1 MPKSFAGMRV
11 GAIAVL
17 TGWMMCA
24 GAGRAQEAGPF
35 QQDEAVRHGGTTL
48 PDAPD
53 GGVSSSVD
61 PEGSQQ
67 PTQATP
73 GGPTNVAGQTQANSQ
88 PKRIL
93 GIIPNFRAVNADT
106 KLPPQSVKDKFVT
119 ATEDSFD
126 YSSVVIPLVLAAYH
140 LGQNSDPEFG
150 HGGVGYGRYLW
161 HDFTDQTI
169 ENYMVEFIVPVAT
182 KEDTRYYTLGHGGFL
197 KRTGYSLSRIVITRS
212 DSGKEVF
219 NVSEVVGAGAT
230 AGISNLYYPQ
240 PERTFG
246 NTADQWGTNLGI
258 DALSFMFREF
268 WPDINHKLF
277 HAAKD

>member
-1 MPKSFAGMRV
+1 MPKSFVRKRAGT
-11 GAIAVL
+11 IAVL
-17 TGWMMCA
+17 TGLMVCA
-24 GAGRAQEAGPF
+24 GTAGAQQVGPA
-35 QQDEAVRHGGTTL
+35 QQNGPTRQAELTL

-53 GGVSSSVD
+53 ADVSSSVD
-61 PEGSQQ
+61 PEGQQ
-67 PTQATP
+67 PAQTTA
-73 GGPTNVAGQTQANSQ
+73 GGPTNGPGQPQANSQ
-88 PKRIL
+88 SKRIL
-93 GIIPNFRAVNADT
+93 GIIPNFRAVSADT

-119 ATEDSFD
+119 AAQDSFD
-126 YSSVVIPLVLAAYH
+126 YSSVVIPLVLAGYH

-161 HDFTDQTI
+161 HDFVDQTI
-169 ENYMVEFIVPVAT
+169 ENEMVEFVVPVLT
-182 KEDTRYYTLGHGGFL
+182 KEDTRFYTKGHGGFV
-197 KRTGYSLSRIVITRS
+197 KRAGYSLSRIVITRS

-219 NVSEVVGAGAT
+219 NISEVAGAGAA
-230 AGISNLYYPQ
+230 AGLSNLYYPR

-277 HAAKD
+277 HASDN